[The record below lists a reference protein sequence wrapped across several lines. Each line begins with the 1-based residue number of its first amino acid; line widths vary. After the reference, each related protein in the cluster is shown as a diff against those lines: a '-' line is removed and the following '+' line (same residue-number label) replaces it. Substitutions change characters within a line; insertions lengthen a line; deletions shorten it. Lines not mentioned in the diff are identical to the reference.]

1 MIHTLAMI
9 MAGGRGTRLGPLT
22 AERAK
27 PAVPFGGKYRII
39 DFVLSNF
46 VNSGIYSIYVLTQF
60 KAQSLVEH
68 IRRGWWIASFLRDQF
83 IIPVPAQMR
92 TGDTWYQG
100 TADAIYQNLN
110 LIDNAHA
117 EQVAVFGGDHIYKM
131 DVRQMIGFHVD
142 AGAECTVA
150 ALPVPIEQ
158 SNQFGVLEVD
168 EVGRVRGFAEKPSNP
183 KPMPGD
189 PTRVLASMGNYVFPA
204 DLLKAILEEDARNP
218 LSSHDFGKDILP
230 ELVRRGKL
238 YAYDFATNRI
248 PGLPP
253 GEKNDYWRDVGTI
266 EAYYEANMDLRE
278 VKPEFNLYQREWPI
292 RTVTTFAPPAKFVL
306 DEVGRQ
312 GRAINSIICDG
323 CIVSGSLVHQSVLSR
338 GVHVHSFSE
347 VRDSIIMDNC
357 DIGRNAR
364 IRRAIID
371 KNVRIA
377 EGDVIGYDVE
387 SDRKRFHVT
396 ESGIVVIKKMPEGK
410 PVSRLHV

>member
-9 MAGGRGTRLGPLT
+9 MAGGKGTRLGPLT

-46 VNSGIYSIYVLTQF
+46 VNSEIYSIYVLTQF

-110 LIDNAHA
+110 LVENAHA
-117 EQVAVFGGDHIYKM
+117 EHVAVFGGDHIYKM

-158 SNQFGVLEVD
+158 SNQFGILEVD
-168 EVGRVRGFAEKPSNP
+168 EVGRVTSFLEKPAKP
-183 KPMPGD
+183 RPMPGD

-204 DLLKAILEEDARNP
+204 DLLKDVLEEDSRNP
-218 LSSHDFGKDILP
+218 DSTHDFGKDVLP
-230 ELVRRGKL
+230 SLVKRGKL
-238 YAYDFATNRI
+238 YAYDFTTNRI

-253 GEKNDYWRDVGTI
+253 NERNDYRRDVGTLD
-266 EAYYEANMDLRE
+266 AYFEANMDLRN
-278 VKPEFNLYQREWPI
+278 VKPEFNLYQKEWPI

-312 GRAINSIICDG
+312 GRAINSVISDG

-338 GVHVHSFSE
+338 GVHVHSFAE

-357 DIGRNAR
+357 DIGRHAR
-364 IRRAIID
+364 VRRAILD
-371 KNVRIA
+371 KNVRVA
-377 EGDVIGYDVE
+377 EGDVIGYDLE
-387 SDRKRFHVT
+387 RDRARFHVT
-396 ESGIVVIKKMPEGK
+396 DSGLVVIPKMPEAK
-410 PVSRLHV
+410 PVSRLQL

>member
-9 MAGGRGTRLGPLT
+9 MAGGKGTRLGPLT

-46 VNSGIYSIYVLTQF
+46 VNSEIYSIYVLTQF

-92 TGDTWYQG
+92 RGDTWYQG

-110 LIDNAHA
+110 LIDLAHA

-142 AGAECTVA
+142 AGAECTIA
-150 ALPVPIEQ
+150 ALPVPLAEAD
-158 SNQFGVLEVD
+158 QFGILEVD
-168 EVGRVRGFAEKPSNP
+168 EVGRVISFVEKPTSAR
-183 KPMPGD
+183 PMPGD

-204 DLLKAILEEDARNP
+204 PLLKQVLEEDAAIES
-218 LSSHDFGKDILP
+218 SSHDFGKDILP
-230 ELVRRGKL
+230 ALVRRGKV
-238 YAYDFATNRI
+238 YAYDFTTNRI
-248 PGLPP
+248 PGLPAD
-253 GEKNDYWRDVGTI
+253 EKNDYWRDVGTI
-266 EAYYEANMDLRE
+266 EAYYEANMDLRR
-278 VKPEFNLYQREWPI
+278 VKPEFNLYQKEWPI

-312 GRAINSIICDG
+312 GRAINSVICDG

-338 GVHVHSFSE
+338 GVHVHSFAE

-364 IRRAIID
+364 VRRAILD
-371 KNVRIA
+371 KNVRVA
-377 EGDVIGYDVE
+377 EGDVIGYDLDR
-387 SDRKRFHVT
+387 DRKRFHVT
-396 ESGIVVIKKMPEGK
+396 DSGLVVIPKMPEEK